1 MLFFH
6 NYIPHHRGFQSL
18 LVSCNKHVYTQYRP
32 ITHAISKIEPFF
44 LSLEN
49 GSFLDEE
56 ILINSRITSPRSLRL
71 LSLTLMYFQLEGKHC
86 DLFVPQLQRATTWR
100 RGRENFDDLPFF
112 FFFSPFLPFFFI
124 GNCKWFGNCWDFIVD
139 TLAFFCFFVFLSW
152 TGLEIKKVLNILLK
166 ILMIFGNGDNFW
178 NGSNL

>member
-6 NYIPHHRGFQSL
+6 NYIPHHQGFQSL

-56 ILINSRITSPRSLRL
+56 ILINSRITSPPSLRL
-71 LSLTLMYFQLEGKHC
+71 LSLTLMYFQSEGKHC

-112 FFFSPFLPFFFI
+112 FFFSPFLPFFLLE
-124 GNCKWFGNCWDFIVD
+124 IVN
-139 TLAFFCFFVFLSW
+139 
-152 TGLEIKKVLNILLK
+152 GLEIVGILSWILWHFFVSLFSYRGQDWKLKKCWTYYWK
-166 ILMIFGNGDNFW
+166 Y
-178 NGSNL
+178 